1 MTACF
6 MASFHDKAATIPK
19 AEINKVVK
27 LFLKFLVKFDTSPF
41 IIMLLLFALQSFLNM
56 FFTDITPPKIISIS
70 VDV

>member
-6 MASFHDKAATIPK
+6 MASFHDKAATIPR
-19 AEINKVVK
+19 AEINRVVK
-27 LFLKFLVKFDTSPF
+27 LFLKVLVKFDTSPF

-56 FFTDITPPKIISIS
+56 FFTVVESLEIITIS